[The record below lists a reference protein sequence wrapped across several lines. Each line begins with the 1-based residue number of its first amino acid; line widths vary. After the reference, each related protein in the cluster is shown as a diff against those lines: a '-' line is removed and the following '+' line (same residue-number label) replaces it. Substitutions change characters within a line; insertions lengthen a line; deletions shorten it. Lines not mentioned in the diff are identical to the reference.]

1 MIAEYINPIIRGW
14 INYFGKY
21 NKEAIKYSLDCVERR
36 IVKWAM
42 CKFKRFRGHRRMGEK
57 WLADVKKRE
66 SGLFAHWNNRNGNVV
81 MS

>member
-1 MIAEYINPIIRGW
+1 
-14 INYFGKY
+14 
-21 NKEAIKYSLDCVERR
+21 
-36 IVKWAM
+36 M
-42 CKFKRFRGHRRMGEK
+42 CKFKRFRGHRRMAEK